1 MKQTIEIDKE
11 TAQAIDAAR
20 GKMSRDEYIDALL
33 KKHRGVL
40 LPHPPKPAINTEL
53 EK

>member
-11 TAQAIDAAR
+11 TAKAIDDAR
-20 GKMSRDEYIDALL
+20 GNLSRDEYIENLL
-33 KKHRGVL
+33 KKHKGVTF
-40 LPHPPKPAINTEL
+40 PHTLESTTETDL